1 LAKVL
6 IVGVGNIL
14 MGDDGIGVHV
24 VNEVSKSGL
33 PEGVEIVDAGTSGL
47 AASPLL
53 ENAESLIIVDAVD
66 SGMQAGYVVKIQ
78 KIQVKELLKDDHRA
92 PLSLHEFD
100 IFHALKMIELTTG
113 KEINATLIGIQ
124 IHSIKPSLE
133 ISPQLAERMDEYVM
147 AVKQTAMMLS
157 QTAELTQNAE
167 G

>member
-1 LAKVL
+1 
-6 IVGVGNIL
+6 

-66 SGMQAGYVVKIQ
+66 SGMQAGDVV

>member
-1 LAKVL
+1 MAKVL

-66 SGMQAGYVVKIQ
+66 SGMQAGDVV

-100 IFHALKMIELTTG
+100 IFHALKMIELSTG

>member
-66 SGMQAGYVVKIQ
+66 SGMQAGDVV

-100 IFHALKMIELTTG
+100 IFHALKMIELSTG

>member
-66 SGMQAGYVVKIQ
+66 SGMQAGDVV

>member
-1 LAKVL
+1 MAKVL

-66 SGMQAGYVVKIQ
+66 SGMQAGDVV